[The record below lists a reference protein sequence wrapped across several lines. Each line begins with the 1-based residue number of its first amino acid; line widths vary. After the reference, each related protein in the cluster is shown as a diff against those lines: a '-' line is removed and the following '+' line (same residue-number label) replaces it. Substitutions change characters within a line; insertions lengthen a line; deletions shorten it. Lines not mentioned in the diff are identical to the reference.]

1 MGCAASTPVEATAP
15 QPAHVL
21 AGSPPRPLMQQST
34 EQQIIIAMELSKK
47 TAAEEQQSEEM
58 LQRAIALSRDKA
70 RPAAAPGIN
79 RQTSEEQLQYALQLS
94 RELAKGRS
102 HVSAVQA
109 NVDQLRTAM
118 ALSLSMTSW
127 APPPFWAKGVGTAFE
142 ELVAGGWHPVTHPD
156 IIDMLGRLTACN
168 PIREVEYTVD
178 GKACKTTMRDDGLL
192 SQVEMAT
199 GAIRLLRLV
208 PFFFQVEVS
217 KGHWKAITAPEAIT
231 ALTTV
236 LASSMPHSYRCATD
250 AGEQRYTTSLANEQ
264 GLMLQRNDQTG
275 TTRSVRASPVG
286 PDGRPHFE
294 YLESAVDWKPG
305 LSNWS
310 PVSDEIARMLALCAA
325 GRGDCHYG
333 AGGFTYRATLT
344 ADGFIDQTNLTT
356 GAVRPMR
363 PAPWLGH
370 GNARVTDATDGWVP
384 QAQPVSEPAVAPFFA
399 PPPQPTM
406 ATPIAM
412 SNWGGPLYGADGRP
426 IALQPAANFLE
437 PQAVPM
443 GTVVNP
449 IAVPLVGA
457 PPTLVPMAH
466 AVGGGA
472 TAAQPV
478 YYYQPQADSTV
489 PMAIPLP

>member
-1 MGCAASTPVEATAP
+1 MPY
-15 QPAHVL
+15 
-21 AGSPPRPLMQQST
+21 GSPPRPLMQQST
-34 EQQIIIAMELSKK
+34 EHQIATALELSKQ
-47 TAAEEQQSEEM
+47 TAAEEQQSKEM
-58 LQRAIALSRDKA
+58 LQRAIALSRDEA
-70 RPAAAPGIN
+70 QPAAVVPPSID
-79 RQTSEEQLQYALQLS
+79 RQTSEQQLQRALQLS
-94 RELAKGRS
+94 RELARE
-102 HVSAVQA
+102 HCNVTAVQA

-294 YLESAVDWKPG
+294 YLESVLKLLFRSLAINAGSSSRARLVTRQGDGPLQHLLG
-305 LSNWS
+305 LLLLGGGLLAQLHGNYNLLLRALLHQG
-310 PVSDEIARMLALCAA
+310 ARRRPSEHMCRLRRGGFHRRACGAAHDAKSA
-325 GRGDCHYG
+325 GRESRRRLH
-333 AGGFTYRATLT
+333 AGSL
-344 ADGFIDQTNLTT
+344 
-356 GAVRPMR
+356 
-363 PAPWLGH
+363 
-370 GNARVTDATDGWVP
+370 
-384 QAQPVSEPAVAPFFA
+384 
-399 PPPQPTM
+399 
-406 ATPIAM
+406 
-412 SNWGGPLYGADGRP
+412 
-426 IALQPAANFLE
+426 FL
-437 PQAVPM
+437 
-443 GTVVNP
+443 
-449 IAVPLVGA
+449 
-457 PPTLVPMAH
+457 
-466 AVGGGA
+466 
-472 TAAQPV
+472 
-478 YYYQPQADSTV
+478 
-489 PMAIPLP
+489 